1 MFGMMKINFSAAA
14 SLGTRVVA
22 GSVGLV
28 LITVVCFAARLG
40 FAVPCLL
47 YMLLVVMQ
55 SLWGGFG
62 SAAIVA
68 VIASACLE
76 YFFIP
81 PVLEWQINDPEYG
94 AALVTYLITSLVITR
109 LASKARS
116 EARVAERKR
125 RDADL
130 LYEAASRLL
139 SLEPQ
144 NAAGPDS
151 LRIFREVFSLR
162 AVCFLD
168 ADSPAP
174 RIAGV
179 SVCNLAEKTREAFDR
194 GADFHSADH
203 DLVIRCL
210 RSGGRVAGAVGFE
223 GCFGDD
229 GMALTLSV
237 LAATAIERMRSFSS
251 SSKAAADAQAEIL
264 RSALLDAFAH
274 EFKTPLAIIL
284 AATGGLR
291 EADGLRAD
299 QNEMTDIIENQ
310 TLRLNQL
317 TTGLLRIAKL
327 DRNDVKPHMELTS
340 LHVLVEHIV
349 DQYRSLFGRRITADF
364 GDEPAAVLG
373 DRELL
378 GLAVSQLLDNAC
390 KYSVPETAVQI
401 RLDVNGGNA
410 QVHVTNNG
418 APIRLEDRERIFERF
433 VRGSETEQNV
443 PGAGLGLYVA
453 RKILRAHGG
462 MLELDQAPAPGE
474 TTFRLSLPLIEYE
487 QHANEACQSAHSG
500 R

>member
-1 MFGMMKINFSAAA
+1 MQINFSAVIR
-14 SLGTRVVA
+14 LGRQVAA

-28 LITVVCFAARLG
+28 LITAICFAAHLG

-55 SLWGGFG
+55 SLWGGF
-62 SAAIVA
+62 SSSAIVS

-94 AALVTYLITSLVITR
+94 VALVTYLITSLVITR
-109 LASKARS
+109 LASRARN
-116 EARVAERKR
+116 EARIADRKR
-125 RDADL
+125 KDADL

-144 NAAGPDS
+144 NAAGPES
-151 LRIFREVFSLR
+151 LRIFRDVFSLR

-168 ADSPAP
+168 ADSVTP
-174 RIAGV
+174 RIDGV
-179 SVCNLAEKTREAFDR
+179 SVCNLAEKTREAFER
-194 GADFHSADH
+194 GTDCHYADH

-210 RSGGRVAGAVGFE
+210 RSGGKIAGAVGFE
-223 GCFGDD
+223 GRFTEEGI
-229 GMALTLSV
+229 ALTLSV

-251 SSKAAADAQAEIL
+251 ASKAAADAQAETL

-284 AATGGLR
+284 AAAGGLR
-291 EADGLRAD
+291 EADGRKTD

-327 DRNDVKPHMELTS
+327 DPDNVKPHMELTA
-340 LHVLVEHIV
+340 LHALVEHIV
-349 DQYRSLFGRRITADF
+349 DQYRRVFGRWITDDF
-364 GDEPAAVLG
+364 GHGRAAVLA

-378 GLAVSQLLDNAC
+378 SLAVSQLLDNAC
-390 KYSVPETAVQI
+390 KYSAPETAVQV
-401 RLDVNGGNA
+401 RLDVGNGNA
-410 QVHVTNNG
+410 RVHVTSYG
-418 APIRLEDRERIFERF
+418 FPIRVEERERIFERF
-433 VRGSETEQNV
+433 VRGSDAEQSV
-443 PGAGLGLYVA
+443 PGGGLGLYVA

-462 MLELDQAPAPGE
+462 MLELDQTAAPEE

-487 QHANEACQSAHSG
+487 QQTNKACQSAHSG